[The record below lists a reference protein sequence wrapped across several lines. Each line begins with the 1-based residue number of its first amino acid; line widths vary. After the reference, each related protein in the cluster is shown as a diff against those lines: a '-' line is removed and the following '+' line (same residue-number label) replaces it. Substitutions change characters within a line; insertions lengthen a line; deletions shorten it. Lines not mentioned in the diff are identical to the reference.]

1 MSLTSFNIENNC
13 ENKDNSL
20 LNQLITAVEIKNQ
33 TDLKKKYV
41 DLLEKNGYFVKT
53 TLPEVNNVFQ
63 VLKKITTNYESI
75 QIYQTNIAV
84 KYYILNITTQI
95 VSETLSDKVI

>member
-1 MSLTSFNIENNC
+1 MYLTSFNIENNC
-13 ENKDNSL
+13 ENKDNFL
-20 LNQLITAVEIKNQ
+20 FQLITAVEIKNQ

-53 TLPEVNNVFQ
+53 TLPEVNNVFK
-63 VLKKITTNYESI
+63 VLKKFTTNYESI
-75 QIYQTNIAV
+75 QIYQTNVAV

>member
-53 TLPEVNNVFQ
+53 TLPEVNNVFK
-63 VLKKITTNYESI
+63 VLKKFTTNYESI
-75 QIYQTNIAV
+75 QIYQTNVAV
-84 KYYILNITTQI
+84 KYYILNIY
-95 VSETLSDKVI
+95 

>member
-1 MSLTSFNIENNC
+1 MSLTSFNIGNNC

-20 LNQLITAVEIKNQ
+20 LNQLTTAVEIKNQ

-53 TLPEVNNVFQ
+53 TLPEVNNVFK
-63 VLKKITTNYESI
+63 VLKKFTTNYESI

>member
-1 MSLTSFNIENNC
+1 MY
-13 ENKDNSL
+13 
-20 LNQLITAVEIKNQ
+20 NQLITAVEIKNQ

-53 TLPEVNNVFQ
+53 TLPEVNNVFK
-63 VLKKITTNYESI
+63 VLKKFTTNYESI
-75 QIYQTNIAV
+75 QIYQTNVAV

>member
-53 TLPEVNNVFQ
+53 TLPEVNNVFK